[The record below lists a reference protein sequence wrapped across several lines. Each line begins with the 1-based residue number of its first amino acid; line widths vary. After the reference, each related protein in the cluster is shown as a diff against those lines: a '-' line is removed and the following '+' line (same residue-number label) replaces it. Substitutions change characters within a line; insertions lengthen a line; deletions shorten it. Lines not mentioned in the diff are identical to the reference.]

1 MIDTM
6 NLARYFLSINPNLKI
21 GNYDNNL
28 RLNKLL
34 YFSSLMYFSVYK
46 ENLING
52 FFERW
57 DNGPVNRDVYKEFRY
72 NDLISNTECT
82 IDSFSSEEKKIIQ
95 IVNFIYGS
103 KTSNELSEETHQHNI
118 WIEASQNEQLDF
130 KKMASPIINYMKK
143 LYSIYRMVDFENL
156 HKEVIN
162 GNTYLYYDDIDLSS
176 EKYLNIL
183 QNVGPTEVPI
193 FIELLDGELVF
204 S

>member
-6 NLARYFLSINPNLKI
+6 NLAKYFLSINPNLKI

>member
-162 GNTYLYYDDIDLSS
+162 GNTYLYYDNIDLSS

>member
-72 NDLISNTECT
+72 NDLIYNTECT

>member
-6 NLARYFLSINPNLKI
+6 NLAKYFLSISPDLKI

-46 ENLING
+46 EDLING

-82 IDSFSSEEKKIIQ
+82 TDSFSSEEKKIIQ

-118 WIEASQNEQLDF
+118 WIEASKNERLDF
-130 KKMASPIINYMKK
+130 KKMASPIINYMKN

-176 EKYLNIL
+176 EEYLNVL